1 MKKRITSSVLLL
13 LVLAQLASCGTE
25 SGGKDTTA
33 SDGTESTVP
42 EETRVWRD
50 SLPELNFEGKTFTI
64 AIYENPDARNHVL
77 SDEQTGDTINDAIYE
92 ATLNVSQRFNVKLE
106 QLIDESDAPGSTADT
121 QSFFRNNV
129 MAGDAP
135 FHVSNTRAPNAL
147 SFYAEELVIP
157 FDELEY
163 IDLSQPYWAAEA
175 NSMLSINGV
184 HYTALGDMNL
194 SAYDLTLVLLFNENL
209 LRDYKL
215 ESPFDLVE
223 SGKWTFDKMYEMMTA
238 VSNDLNGDGVF
249 DENDQYGYSAY
260 GRIVA
265 QNFWIAGGIKTV
277 VKDADDCYQLNLSNE
292 NAIDYITKF
301 TEKLMGG
308 NLCYFNDIN
317 GWYNGMPDWEIEM
330 FKNDRVLFAG
340 SSLRW
345 MESLRDMNTD
355 FGIIPYP
362 KQDEKQEK
370 YYVRLGYWNAP
381 LVPVTNQETEMTG
394 ALLEALNAEYSRV
407 VRPKYFDTALKG
419 KIARNDESVRMLD
432 LILDSRTIDVGDSLF
447 AGTIRATIT
456 DVFTRGSTDFM
467 SSIESN
473 RTRNEEAL
481 ADAMPQ
487 SAE

>member
-42 EETRVWRD
+42 EETRIWRD
-50 SLPELNFEGKTFTI
+50 SLPELNFDGKTFTI
-64 AIYENPDARNHVL
+64 AIYENPDARNHVF

-106 QLIDESDAPGSTADT
+106 ELVDDKYGETAFRTEVMAADT
-121 QSFFRNNV
+121 
-129 MAGDAP
+129 P
-135 FHVSNTRAPNAL
+135 FHVANTRCPNAL
-147 SFYAEELVIP
+147 SYYAEGLVTT

-209 LRDYKL
+209 LENYNL

-223 SGKWTFDKMYEMMTA
+223 SGKWTFDRMYEMMTA

-301 TEKLMGG
+301 TEKLIGG

-317 GWYNGMPDWEIEM
+317 GWYDGMPDWEIEM

-362 KQDEKQEK
+362 KQDEKQEN

-394 ALLEALNAEYSRV
+394 ALLEALNAEYSRI

-419 KIARNDESVRMLD
+419 KIARNEESARMLD

-447 AGTIRATIT
+447 SGTIRATIT

-473 RTRNEEAL
+473 RQTNEKAL

-487 SAE
+487 KAE

>member
-13 LVLAQLASCGTE
+13 LVLAQLASCGGG
-25 SGGKDTTA
+25 SGGKDTSA
-33 SDGTESTVP
+33 ANGEESTVP

-50 SLPELNFEGKTFTI
+50 SLPELDFEGKTFTI
-64 AIYENPDARNHVL
+64 AIYENPDARNQVL

-121 QSFFRNNV
+121 KSFFRNNV

-135 FHVSNTRAPNAL
+135 FHVSNARCPNAL
-147 SFYAEELVIP
+147 SFYAEDLVIP

-163 IDLSQPYWAAEA
+163 IDLSQPYWATEA
-175 NSMLSINGV
+175 NATLSINGV

-209 LRDYKL
+209 LKNYNL

-223 SGKWTFDKMYEMMTA
+223 SGKWTFDKMYGMMTA
-238 VSNDLNGDGVF
+238 VSSDLNGDGVF

-277 VKDADDCYQLNLSNE
+277 TKDADDCYQLNLLNE
-292 NAIDYITKF
+292 NAIDYLTKF

-345 MESLRDMNTD
+345 MEALRDMNTD

-362 KQDEKQEK
+362 KQDEAQEK

-419 KIARNDESVRMLD
+419 KIARSEESVRMLD
-432 LILDSRTIDVGDSLF
+432 LILDSRTIDIGDSLF
-447 AGTIRATIT
+447 SGTIRATIT
-456 DVFTRGSTDFM
+456 DVFMRGSTDFM
-467 SSIESN
+467 SSIEAN
-473 RTRNEEAL
+473 RQTNEKAL
-481 ADAMPQ
+481 MDGMPKSVQ
-487 SAE
+487 